1 MSGDQAPHYIGHR
14 ARLRDRFLRQGPRA
28 LADYELLELLLF
40 LAKPRG
46 DVKPLAKNL
55 IARFGSFADVINAE
69 ADELMC
75 VSGMGANSVAALKTA
90 HAAALQ
96 LIAAPLCN
104 RPILANWRHLI
115 DYCRAWMSYLKIE
128 QFRVFYLNRQ
138 NILMADEVMQEGT
151 IDHAAV
157 YPREVI
163 RRALD
168 LGAASVIMVHN
179 HPGGTPQPSD
189 EDVAMTREVA
199 AALTAVGIDLHDHV
213 VVARGGYASFK
224 AMGLL

>member
-75 VSGMGANSVAALKTA
+75 VSGMGANSVAALKPPTRR
-90 HAAALQ
+90 
-96 LIAAPLCN
+96 PCN
-104 RPILANWRHLI
+104 
-115 DYCRAWMSYLKIE
+115 
-128 QFRVFYLNRQ
+128 
-138 NILMADEVMQEGT
+138 
-151 IDHAAV
+151 
-157 YPREVI
+157 
-163 RRALD
+163 
-168 LGAASVIMVHN
+168 
-179 HPGGTPQPSD
+179 
-189 EDVAMTREVA
+189 
-199 AALTAVGIDLHDHV
+199 
-213 VVARGGYASFK
+213 
-224 AMGLL
+224 

>member
-1 MSGDQAPHYIGHR
+1 M
-14 ARLRDRFLRQGPRA
+14 
-28 LADYELLELLLF
+28 
-40 LAKPRG
+40 
-46 DVKPLAKNL
+46 KPLAKNL

-90 HAAALQ
+90 YAATLQ

-115 DYCRAWMSYLKIE
+115 DYCRASMSYLKIE
-128 QFRVFYLNRQ
+128 QLSVFYLNRQ

-179 HPGGTPQPSD
+179 HPGGTSQPSD
-189 EDVAMTREVA
+189 EDVAMTLEVA
-199 AALTAVGIDLHDHV
+199 AALTAVGIDLHDHA
-213 VVARGGYASFK
+213 VVARGGYANFK
-224 AMGLL
+224 AKGLL